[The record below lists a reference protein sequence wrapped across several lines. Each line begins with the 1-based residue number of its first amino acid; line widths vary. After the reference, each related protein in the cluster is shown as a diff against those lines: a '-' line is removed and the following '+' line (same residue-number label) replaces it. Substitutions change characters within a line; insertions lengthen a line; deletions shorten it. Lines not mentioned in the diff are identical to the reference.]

1 MKFILIFMFHC
12 IAETKERGRGGD
24 SEKWQGEEV
33 TIKRLAEM
41 TKILKDRLAD
51 LLDEKE
57 KQFVHRLKMAKLFR
71 SFSLNGDLD
80 SALKLLTDADEVTTK
95 DEKRRNYALNIGER
109 KERDE
114 SDTNAD
120 EAWTLALKL
129 EKSATKLSGGGQEVA
144 FRRKKSVDYRL

>member
-1 MKFILIFMFHC
+1 MV
-12 IAETKERGRGGD
+12 ETKERGGRHQD

-33 TIKRLAEM
+33 TVKRLAEM
-41 TKILKDRLAD
+41 SKNLKDRLAD

-71 SFSLNGDLD
+71 AFSLNGDLD
-80 SALKLLTDADEVTTK
+80 SALKLLTDADEVTQK
-95 DEKRRNYALNIGER
+95 DEKRRNYALNKGER

-114 SDTNAD
+114 SDHNAD

-129 EKSATKLSGGGQEVA
+129 EKSAAKLSGGGQEVA
-144 FRRKKSVDYRL
+144 FRRKKSVEYRL